1 MGKKGMQINKLEMI
15 RQFIYVLGMH
25 QKVSGKK
32 LILRQEKRTMIS

>member
-25 QKVSGKK
+25 QKSSKYLLLK
-32 LILRQEKRTMIS
+32 IN